1 MKKMLTVNKLAASN
15 LRARKKQYTFMIIG
29 IILSMVFSSGVLFFA
44 SCIGSSTEMVQKKD
58 FGVQDAIM
66 FNSDADL
73 MKTAKEEQLVGD
85 YGFAHILGFAYTD
98 KNGEDNGTS
107 IAYLDD
113 TAKELSYISFIEG
126 SYPENDNEIA
136 IEKAALARLGID
148 AQIGD
153 TITLKVLNQNG
164 SELMSQ
170 PVEKS
175 YKLTGIVD
183 NKRSNIMNSYSYEK
197 EAIPAA
203 FVKEASQ
210 TDAGGKEKLLCY
222 FTFNNKTDDFYGRF
236 NSFLKSQNV
245 DTSSWSLSGYKNAGL
260 GIYANS
266 IYENMGFAIVF
277 ATVLLIASG
286 MGIVNAFSSNLDDR
300 KKQIGM
306 LRTVGAT
313 KRQIIIIFG
322 REAFI
327 ISLIC
332 APVSVAVSYLI
343 VKGIISLMGDEF
355 VFIPNWGLLIACA
368 VFGIA
373 CVMLAA
379 LIPLSKAAKI
389 SPVQS
394 IRNIELTRKMKSKRI
409 KTQKQFNT
417 SSLIAKRNLRFSK
430 TNQVIVSFFLIVS
443 IVFSCYGFSF
453 MAVAKNDS
461 VSLAYDYRLNI
472 DSFSSFSEFS
482 NYVNIED
489 EQSGFTENDK
499 QTVLS
504 IPYVD
509 RVNAYK
515 SYLAMIKTDTFS
527 DYMNS
532 FLYANFEVYEND
544 VFNFINQATPENIDT
559 LMTAGYK
566 DSYLQ
571 IKEKANIGSNYFP
584 SVINAYDS
592 SVIEKIDGSV
602 VDGRIDIEKLNSGEE
617 IILYAPDNVA
627 FRMEEDDYN
636 GVDCIFDC
644 NDKIK
649 PDVKYLKKASR
660 DIKAGDQFNISVIT
674 ADSVADDGS
683 LVGLKTVE
691 KTVTVGA
698 VVSELPD
705 IFYNEGYNGGTNISM
720 ITSLS
725 GMNSVYPNLKYTV
738 LNVGITGE
746 CDAEIDKEMQEYLSA
761 ITGSVYNASMSSNYE
776 LAQNQKEYINTLFL
790 SMISIVILFLSIS
803 ASIVNNSLT
812 AKIRESKREIGT
824 LRAVGA
830 SQRDISNI
838 YIRQLVSILGWS
850 YILGFAVFFISY
862 GIVVLVYK
870 SRGLYLYL
878 ELSVWQTIVA
888 CVALFGLCAL
898 NLWSKIKAE
907 MKNSIIENIREL

>member
-29 IILSMVFSSGVLFFA
+29 IILAMVFSSGVLFFA
-44 SCIGSSTEMVQKKD
+44 SCISSSMEMVQKKD
-58 FGVQDAIM
+58 FGAQDAIM
-66 FNSDADL
+66 FDSDADL
-73 MKTAKEEQLVGD
+73 MKTAQEDQYVSD

-98 KNGEDNGTS
+98 EKGEDNGTS

-126 SYPENDNEIA
+126 SYPQNDNEIA

-175 YKLTGIVD
+175 YKLTGIAD
-183 NKRSNIMNSYSYEK
+183 NKRSNMMNSYSYEK

-203 FVKEASQ
+203 FVKQASQ

-222 FTFNNKTDDFYGRF
+222 FTFNNKTNDFYRRF
-236 NSFLKSQNV
+236 NSFLESQNV
-245 DTSSWSLSGYKNAGL
+245 DSSSWSLSGYKNAGL
-260 GIYANS
+260 GISANT
-266 IYENMGFAIVF
+266 IFENMGFAIVF

-332 APVSVAVSYLI
+332 APLSVAVSYFI

-355 VFIPNWGLLIACA
+355 FFIPNWGLLIVCA
-368 VFGIA
+368 FFSIA

-379 LIPLSKAAKI
+379 LIPLTKAAKI

-409 KTQKQFNT
+409 KTQKQFKT

-430 TNQVIVSFFLIVS
+430 ANQIIVSFFLIIS

-453 MAVAKNDS
+453 MTVAKNDF

-472 DSFSSFSEFS
+472 DSFSSSSEFT

-515 SYLAMIKTDTFS
+515 NCLAMIKTDNFS
-527 DYMNS
+527 DYMNA
-532 FLYANFEVYEND
+532 FLYSNFEVYEND
-544 VFNFINQATPENIDT
+544 VFSFINEITPENIDAF
-559 LMTAGYK
+559 MTAGYK

-584 SVINAYDS
+584 SMIDAYDS
-592 SVIEKIDGSV
+592 SVIEKLEGSV
-602 VDGRIDIEKLNSGEE
+602 VDGRINIDKLNSGEE

-627 FRMEEDDYN
+627 FRMEEDDYS
-636 GVDCIFDC
+636 GIDYIFDR
-644 NDKIK
+644 NDEIK

-660 DIKAGDQFNISVIT
+660 DIKAGDQLNISVIT

-683 LVGLKTVE
+683 LVGLKTVD

-698 VVSELPD
+698 VVSEFPD
-705 IFYNEGYNGGTNISM
+705 NFYNEGYNGGTNIAM

-725 GMNSVYPNLKYTV
+725 GINSVYPNLKYSL
-738 LNVGITGE
+738 LNIGITGE
-746 CDAEIDKEMQEYLSA
+746 CDAEVDKEMQESLSA
-761 ITGSVYNASMSSNYE
+761 ITDSVYNASLASNYE
-776 LAQNQKEYINTLFL
+776 LAQRQKEYVNTLFL

-830 SQRDISNI
+830 SQREIANI
-838 YIRQLVSILGWS
+838 YIRQLVSIFGWS
-850 YILGFAVFFISY
+850 YILGFVAFFISY
-862 GIVVLVYK
+862 GVVALVYK
-870 SRGLYLYL
+870 SRGLHLYL
-878 ELSVWQTIVA
+878 DLSVWQTIVA
-888 CVALFGLCAL
+888 CAALFGVCAL
-898 NLWSKIKAE
+898 NLWAKIRAE